1 MKTLGSL
8 LLSSSGA
15 GSGSGSPLL
24 RRNHRMLLRLLGVLG
39 VIVVVYMAIFHYLM
53 ELEGRPH
60 SIATGFYWTFVT
72 MSTLGFGDVVFHSDA
87 GRLFSVVVLITG
99 TVFMLVLLPFTF
111 IQFFYAPWLE
121 AQAAARAPRRLPVS
135 MRGHVLLTAWGPVDA
150 ALARRLD
157 TFRTPWVLLVPDV
170 AEALSLHDHGVKVM
184 VGQLDDPETYKRAG
198 ADRAALVF
206 SARADTTNTNVAF
219 TVREF
224 SEQVPIV
231 ATAASSP
238 SVDILELAG
247 CQHVI
252 QLGEMLGRSF
262 ARRVFGRDG
271 RSHVIGRFDDLLVA
285 EAAVADTPLVGL
297 TLREARLPEKVGLSV
312 AGVWARG
319 RFSLGGAATRLTS
332 STVLLLAGSQA
343 QLEAYDQAFRVARP
357 APRSVVIIGGGRVG
371 RAASQALTEEGIEHR
386 IVEKLPERVKD
397 HARYVIGDAAE
408 LSVLREAG
416 LDDASSAIVTTHDD
430 DMNVYLTLYC
440 RRLRPEIQVLSRATL
455 DRNVSTLHRAG
466 ADFVLSYASMGA
478 SAVFNILRRGDLLMM
493 AEGLDVFRVPVPAG
507 LAGRTLA
514 STDLRQETGC
524 SVIGVRRNGG
534 AAETPDLRAPLE
546 PGSELIVIG
555 DTEAER
561 RFLARYVG

>member
-1 MKTLGSL
+1 
-8 LLSSSGA
+8 
-15 GSGSGSPLL
+15 
-24 RRNHRMLLRLLGVLG
+24 MLLRLLGVLG
-39 VIVVVYMAIFHYLM
+39 VIVLVYMAIFHYLM

-60 SIATGFYWTFVT
+60 SIATGFYWTLVT

-87 GRLFSVVVLITG
+87 GRLFSVVVLVTG

-121 AQAAARAPRRLPVS
+121 AQAAARAPRQLPSTVT
-135 MRGHVLLTAWGPVDA
+135 GHVLLTAWGPVDA

-157 TFRTPWVLLVPDV
+157 AFKTPWALLVPDV
-170 AEALSLHDHGVKVM
+170 SEALALHDQGVQVM
-184 VGQLDDPETYKRAG
+184 VGELDDPDTYRRAG

-206 SARADTTNTNVAF
+206 TARADTTNTNVTF
-219 TVREF
+219 TVRES
-224 SEQVPIV
+224 SEKVPIV
-231 ATAASSP
+231 ATASSSASI
-238 SVDILELAG
+238 DILELAG
-247 CQHVI
+247 CQHVL
-252 QLGEMLGRSF
+252 QLGDMLGRSF

-271 RSHVIGRFDDLLVA
+271 RSHVIGRFDGLLVA

-297 TLREARLPEKVGLSV
+297 TLQEARLPEKVGLSV
-312 AGVWARG
+312 AGVWDRG
-319 RFSLGGAATRLTS
+319 RFSLGGAATPLTP
-332 STVLLLAGSQA
+332 STVLLLAGSQD
-343 QLEAYDQAFRVARP
+343 QLDAYDRVFRVARA

-371 RAASQALTEEGIEHR
+371 RAASVALIEAGIDHR

-397 HARYVIGDAAE
+397 RSRYVEGDAAE

-430 DMNVYLTLYC
+430 DVNVYLTLYC

-493 AEGLDVFRVPVPAG
+493 AEGLDVFRVPVPPG
-507 LAGRTLA
+507 LAGRSLA
-514 STDLRQETGC
+514 STNLRQETGC

-534 AAETPDLRAPLE
+534 AAEAPDLRTPLE
-546 PGSELIVIG
+546 HGSELIVIG

-561 RFLARYVG
+561 RFLAQYGG

>member
-1 MKTLGSL
+1 
-8 LLSSSGA
+8 
-15 GSGSGSPLL
+15 
-24 RRNHRMLLRLLGVLG
+24 MLLRLLGVLG
-39 VIVVVYMAIFHYLM
+39 VIVVVYMVVFHYLM
-53 ELEGRPH
+53 EMEGRPH
-60 SIATGFYWTFVT
+60 SIATGFYWTLVT

-87 GRLFSVVVLITG
+87 GRLFSVVVLVTG

-121 AQAAARAPRRLPVS
+121 AQAAARAPRQLPPALT
-135 MRGHVLLTAWGPVDA
+135 GHVLLTAWGPVDA

-157 TFRTPWVLLVPDV
+157 AFKTPWTLLVPDV
-170 AEALSLHDHGVKVM
+170 GEALALHDQGVRVM
-184 VGQLDDPETYKRAG
+184 VGELDDPDTYRRAG

-206 SARADTTNTNVAF
+206 TARPDTTNTNVAF
-219 TVREF
+219 TVRES
-224 SEQVPIV
+224 SEKVPIV
-231 ATAASSP
+231 ATAASP
-238 SVDILELAG
+238 ASVDILELAG

-252 QLGEMLGRSF
+252 QLGDMLGRSF

-271 RSHVIGRFDDLLVA
+271 RSHVIGRFDGLLVA

-297 TLREARLPEKVGLSV
+297 TLRDARLPEKVGLSV
-312 AGVWARG
+312 AGVWDRG
-319 RFSLGGAATRLTS
+319 RFNLGGAATPLTS
-332 STVLLLAGSQA
+332 STVLLLAGSQD
-343 QLEAYDQAFRVARP
+343 QLDTYDRVFRVAR
-357 APRSVVIIGGGRVG
+357 ASPRSVIIIGGGRVG
-371 RAASQALTEEGIEHR
+371 RAASMALIEEGIEHR

-397 HARYVIGDAAE
+397 HARYVLGDAAE

-440 RRLRPEIQVLSRATL
+440 RRLRPEMQVLSRATL

-493 AEGLDVFRVPVPAG
+493 AEGLDVFRVPVTAG
-507 LAGRTLA
+507 LAGRSLA
-514 STDLRQETGC
+514 STNLRQETGC

-555 DTEAER
+555 DTLAER
-561 RFLARYVG
+561 RFLAEYGG